1 MINSTRLNCVSNFE
15 RDKEPF
21 VRRMFT
27 IRRTKDDAARVNRP
41 KPYKS
46 EWRLFASFFVI
57 GTLRT

>member
-27 IRRTKDDAARVNRP
+27 IRRTKDDAVAA
-41 KPYKS
+41 KIGSKTAH
-46 EWRLFASFFVI
+46 AS
-57 GTLRT
+57 